1 MNDKSLWKSKT
12 IWTAIIAIITALST
26 YLAGEIG
33 LAAFIQIAVTAL
45 IGAFLR
51 TSVSGVLAKVKD
63 VVGDTASAK
72 TTSAGAASK
81 GA

>member
-12 IWTAIIAIITALST
+12 IWTAIVAIVTALGT

-33 LAAFIQIAVTAL
+33 LAAFLQVAVTAL

-63 VVGDTASAK
+63 VVANVPSTIGR
-72 TTSAGAASK
+72 
-81 GA
+81 